1 MFKKALFII
10 LIIIIS
16 GLSGIIADHYLFP
29 YLSTTDFFNKYKFFK
44 QGAENVTVI
53 NKTEQ
58 VYVKEDTTLTKIAS
72 PIASSIVNIVSYPN
86 PDLKNTTST
95 SKVQNDATMK
105 NGTGLIATSDGI
117 IMTYA
122 TAIDPAD
129 LSKTDTPPAY
139 KYKVMVFDGNTY
151 DADLLAVD
159 SYSNLAFLKINASN
173 LPTVQF
179 GNSDDFSAGE
189 KVIAVGNSLAEY
201 QNIYAS
207 GILNTFDPYYNLG
220 GKNISSSE
228 KMEGV
233 FRTDLDHEDEYI
245 GGPVIDYSGQVIGI
259 VGSTQRDGGLD
270 YFQIPSNKVKIIL
283 DKAIKSD
290 LANNSQ
296 LGIYYIPL
304 NKTYA
309 AINNLGTDSGA
320 MIYSPSGQQGLAII
334 AGTPAAKAGLKIN
347 DIITQVAGEKI
358 DDNNSL
364 PDLLYKHD
372 KGENVE
378 LTVIRDGQEMKI
390 NVQL

>member
-1 MFKKALFII
+1 
-10 LIIIIS
+10 
-16 GLSGIIADHYLFP
+16 
-29 YLSTTDFFNKYKFFK
+29 
-44 QGAENVTVI
+44 
-53 NKTEQ
+53 
-58 VYVKEDTTLTKIAS
+58 
-72 PIASSIVNIVSYPN
+72 
-86 PDLKNTTST
+86 
-95 SKVQNDATMK
+95 
-105 NGTGLIATSDGI
+105 
-117 IMTYA
+117 
-122 TAIDPAD
+122 
-129 LSKTDTPPAY
+129 
-139 KYKVMVFDGNTY
+139 
-151 DADLLAVD
+151 
-159 SYSNLAFLKINASN
+159 
-173 LPTVQF
+173 
-179 GNSDDFSAGE
+179 
-189 KVIAVGNSLAEY
+189 VGNSMAEY

-259 VGSTQRDGGLD
+259 VGSTQRDGGSD
-270 YFQIPSNKVKIIL
+270 FFQIPSNKVKIIL

-334 AGTPAAKAGLKIN
+334 TGTPTAKAGLKIN
-347 DIITQVAGEKI
+347 DIITLVAGEKI

-372 KGENVE
+372 KGENIE
-378 LTVIRDGQEMKI
+378 LTVLRDGQEMKI